1 MHVALS
7 PAALLAGITWDPFI
21 RGMLIVAAAVI
32 LLPGSV
38 YLVLA
43 TNTGARLG
51 LLLIGAG
58 ASGLLCILAILW
70 MTLSSTA
77 DIGRAN
83 AWVPLQVV
91 TSDYSGQ
98 VTVKSAQDFPAN
110 DVSTIKGPASALP
123 TKHWFW
129 PFQKCQDSGWRQ
141 SDPAKIS
148 DPESAGDRALVPA
161 STGGTT
167 PSQLTSPFTATT
179 DYVYLG
185 VYEKG
190 ANAAC
195 LFSINRH
202 KIYLPFTR
210 PPHLALAVVQP
221 VIPVPAVTNGAPPK
235 PRPDPTKP
243 KTYVILERN
252 LGSVRQPQLIV
263 AIVSGIIFLI
273 ICDVLHR
280 RDKEIWARQAAE
292 REAAAGP
299 PPGSRAEE
307 ETREPVG
314 ASS

>member
-1 MHVALS
+1 MHVALGH
-7 PAALLAGITWDPFI
+7 AGLLAGITWDPFI
-21 RGMLIVAAAVI
+21 RGMLIVAAAII

-70 MTLSSTA
+70 MALSSTA

-91 TSDYSGQ
+91 TGDFSGQ

-110 DVSTIKGPASALP
+110 DLSKITGPASALP

-129 PFQKCQDSGWRQ
+129 PLQSCSDSGWRQ
-141 SDPAKIS
+141 VDPAKIS
-148 DPESAGDRALVPA
+148 DPESASDRVLVPA
-161 STGGTT
+161 STGGAA
-167 PSQLTSPFTATT
+167 PSQLTSPFGATT

-185 VYEKG
+185 GYEKG
-190 ANAAC
+190 ANSAC
-195 LFSINRH
+195 LFAINRH

-210 PPHLALAVVQP
+210 PPHLVILVVQP
-221 VIPVPAVTNGAPPK
+221 AIPVPAVTNGAPPK

-299 PPGSRAEE
+299 PPDSKTDEQA
-307 ETREPVG
+307 REPVG
-314 ASS
+314 ASP